1 MPCLQALSHAQDK
14 FYSSMISYVSP
25 KWVPTYDS
33 RIDALIILN
42 VYTFILPKQ
51 KTKKT
56 KKTNEMNR
64 NTFELKVFE
73 NSENFYIWSFL

>member
-33 RIDALIILN
+33 RIDALVILN
-42 VYTFILPKQ
+42 VFAFILPK
-51 KTKKT
+51 KTKTKT
-56 KKTNEMNR
+56 KNQWNEQKYIW
-64 NTFELKVFE
+64 LKVFE

>member
-64 NTFELKVFE
+64 NTSELKVFE

>member
-1 MPCLQALSHAQDK
+1 MPCLQALSHPQDK
-14 FYSSMISYVSP
+14 FYFSMVSYVSP

-33 RIDALIILN
+33 KIDALIILN
-42 VYTFILPKQ
+42 VFTFILP
-51 KTKKT
+51 KKT

-64 NTFELKVFE
+64 NTFELNVFE

>member
-1 MPCLQALSHAQDK
+1 M
-14 FYSSMISYVSP
+14 
-25 KWVPTYDS
+25 PTYDS

-42 VYTFILPKQ
+42 VFTFILPK
-51 KTKKT
+51 KKTTKKT

-73 NSENFYIWSFL
+73 NSENFYI